1 MGQKFNYRF
10 LAAMLLA
17 ILMSVNVMAQD
28 MIQVQ
33 GNVKDAT
40 GEPIIS
46 ATVMQKGTG
55 NGTVTDLD
63 GNFTLRAPKGSLI
76 VVSYIGYKNKEVK
89 AASNVIVVLE
99 EDVNLLEET
108 VVIGYAKVK
117 KSDAT
122 GSVTAIKPDDM
133 SKGITTTAQ
142 DMLLGKVAGVSVT
155 SDGGTPGGSST
166 IRIRGG
172 SSLTAN
178 NDPLYVIDGLAM
190 DNNGVK
196 GLANGFAMVNPADI
210 ETFTIL
216 KDASATAIYGSR
228 ASNGV
233 IIITT
238 KKGRQGSKPKVTY
251 NGYLSFGKVS
261 KKYDVMT
268 GDEFRNYVKNVLGQE
283 GNGLGTANTDWQD
296 QIYRTAISTDHQISI
311 TGATKNMP
319 YRVSLGYTDEQGIV
333 KTSSFERFTA
343 ALNLSPSLFNQHLN
357 INLSAKYM
365 YSHSRYADGGV
376 FGAAIE
382 ADPTQSVYSDINE
395 FGGYWQT
402 AIRAGFSDSNWI
414 NTTNTN
420 TPQNPLALLELK
432 NDRAGSSSAIGN
444 IEFDYKVHG
453 FEDLHI
459 HANVGGDYSEGRQL
473 TTISPYSYS
482 NNFYGWDGAQ
492 QSYKYNLQGNI
503 YAQYIKEFGVNN
515 IDILVAAEEQ
525 HFHRSEY
532 SEGQGWD
539 PVLKE
544 AKSPQT
550 RKETE
555 HIYLNTLVSYF
566 GRLNYT
572 LLDRYLLT
580 ATMRFDGS
588 SRFSKDNR
596 WGQFPAVG
604 LAWKI
609 SEEKFLRN
617 VTALDELKLRL
628 GWGITGQQNIGY
640 DFYYLPRYVTSNQ
653 YAQYT
658 IGDKTY
664 YTIRP
669 EVYNSDLKW
678 EKTTTYNAGLDW
690 SFLKGRIDGSVEYY
704 YRKTDD
710 LISSVSVAAGTNF
723 GNYLVKNI
731 GSLRNYGVE
740 FSLNARPVV
749 TRDFTWQINYNVTW
763 NDNKITKLTTGGDY
777 ALTGND
783 IGAGLSNKVQVNMVG
798 YPTNSFFVYQQVYDG
813 DGNPIEGL
821 YVDRDGNGIIDGND
835 KYVYKKPTADV
846 TMGLT
851 SKFMWKAWDLSF
863 ALRASFNN
871 YLYYDFLSNKANVSW
886 SGIYSNSAYH
896 NTYAGAVGLG
906 FEGKTNY
913 YMSDYFVRNA
923 SFLRCDNI
931 NLGYS
936 FNNLFRGTTYGGLSG
951 RIYATVS
958 NPFVITKYDGIDP
971 ERSTGVDGG
980 VYPRSTTY
988 LFGLSLNF

>member
-17 ILMSVNVMAQD
+17 IFMSVNVMAQD
-28 MIQVQ
+28 VTVQ

-46 ATVMQKGTG
+46 ASVFQKGTG
-55 NGTVTDLD
+55 NGTVTDFD
-63 GNFTLRAPKGSLI
+63 GNFTLKAPKGSVI
-76 VVSYIGYKNKEVK
+76 VVSYIGYKTKEVK
-89 AASNVIVVLE
+89 AASNLIVVLE

-155 SDGGTPGGSST
+155 NNDGTPGGSST
-166 IRIRGG
+166 VRIRGG

-196 GLANGFAMVNPADI
+196 GLANGFSMVNPADI
-210 ETFTIL
+210 EIFTVL

-238 KKGRQGSKPKVTY
+238 KKGRQGSKPRVAY

-261 KKYDVMT
+261 KKYGVMT
-268 GDEFRNYVKNVLGQE
+268 GDEYRHYVKNVLGQE
-283 GNGLGTANTDWQD
+283 GKGLGDANTDWQD
-296 QIYRTAISTDHQISI
+296 LIYRTAVSTDHQVSI
-311 TGATKNMP
+311 TGATKHMP

-343 ALNLSPSLFNQHLN
+343 ALNLSPSLFNDHLN

-365 YSHSRYADGGV
+365 YAHNRYADGGV
-376 FGAAIE
+376 FGAAIN
-382 ADPTQSVYSDINE
+382 ADPTQPVYSDIKE
-395 FGGYWQT
+395 FGGYWQNSV
-402 AIRAGFSDSNWI
+402 RAGYTDPNWI
-414 NTTNTN
+414 YTTNTN
-420 TPQNPLALLELK
+420 TPQNPVALLELK
-432 NDRAGSSSAIGN
+432 DDTAKSQSAIGN
-444 IEFDYKVHG
+444 IEFDYKIHG

-459 HANVGGDYSEGRQL
+459 HANVGGDYSEGRQ
-473 TTISPYSYS
+473 TTVISPYSYS
-482 NNFYGWDGAQ
+482 NNYYGWDGIG

-503 YAQYIKEFGVNN
+503 YAQYIKEIGVHN
-515 IDILVAAEEQ
+515 IDVLIAAEEQ
-525 HFHRSEY
+525 HFNRKEY

-539 PVLKE
+539 PYAKV
-544 AKSPQT
+544 AKSPSL
-550 RKETE
+550 RSETE
-555 HIYLNTLVSYF
+555 HIYTNTLVSYF
-566 GRLNYT
+566 GRVNYS

-617 VTALDELKLRL
+617 CNALDELKLRL

-664 YTIRP
+664 YTLRP
-669 EVYNSDLKW
+669 EVYNKDLKW

-704 YRKTDD
+704 YRKTTD

-731 GSLRNYGVE
+731 GSLRNYGIE
-740 FSLNARPVV
+740 ASINARPIV
-749 TRDFTWQINYNVTW
+749 TKDFTWQINYNVTW
-763 NDNKITKLTTGGDY
+763 NDNKITKLTTGSDY
-777 ALTGND
+777 ALTGDD
-783 IGAGLSNKVQVNMVG
+783 ISAGLSNKVQVNKVG
-798 YPTNSFFVYQQVYDG
+798 YPANSFYVYQQVYDEEG
-813 DGNPIEGL
+813 RPIEGL
-821 YVDRDGNGIIDGND
+821 FVDRDGNGTIDPND
-835 KYVYKKPTADV
+835 KYVYKKPTGDV

-851 SKFMWKAWDLSF
+851 SKFIWKAWDFSF

-886 SGIYSNSAYH
+886 SGVYSNSAYN
-896 NTYAGAVGLG
+896 NTYADAVALG
-906 FEGKTNY
+906 FQGKTNY
-913 YMSDYFVRNA
+913 YMSDYFIRNA
-923 SFLRCDNI
+923 TFLRCDNI

-936 FNNLFRGTTYGGLSG
+936 FNNLFRGTSYNGLSG

-971 ERSTGVDGG
+971 ERASGVDGG

>member
-296 QIYRTAISTDHQISI
+296 LIYRTAISTDHQISI

-402 AIRAGFSDSNWI
+402 AIKAGYSDPNWI

-420 TPQNPLALLELK
+420 TPQNPVALLELK
-432 NDRAGSSSAIGN
+432 NDRAGSTAAIGN
-444 IEFDYKVHG
+444 IEFDYKIHG

-473 TTISPYSYS
+473 TSISPYSYS
-482 NNFYGWDGAQ
+482 NNYYGWTGAQ

-515 IDILVAAEEQ
+515 LDILVAAEEQ
-525 HFHRSEY
+525 HFHRKEY

-609 SEEKFLRN
+609 SEEKFLKN
-617 VTALDELKLRL
+617 VNAIDELKLRL

-710 LISSVSVAAGTNF
+710 LISSVSVASGTNF

-777 ALTGND
+777 ALTGSD

-813 DGNPIEGL
+813 DGNPIEGMF
-821 YVDRDGNGIIDGND
+821 VDRDGNGIIDGND

>member
-55 NGTVTDLD
+55 NGTTTDFD
-63 GNFTLRAPKGSLI
+63 GNFTLRAPKGSVI
-76 VVSYIGYKNKEVK
+76 VVSYIGYKSKEVT

-155 SDGGTPGGSST
+155 NNDGTPGGSST
-166 IRIRGG
+166 VRIRGG

-196 GLANGFAMVNPADI
+196 GLANGFSMVNPADI

-238 KKGRQGSKPKVTY
+238 KKGRQGSKPKVSY

-261 KKYDVMT
+261 KKYDVMS
-268 GDEFRNYVKNVLGQE
+268 GDEYRNYVKNVLGQE
-283 GNGLGTANTDWQD
+283 GKGLGTANTDWQD
-296 QIYRTAISTDHQISI
+296 LIYRTAISTDHQVSI
-311 TGATKNMP
+311 TGATKHMP

-343 ALNLSPSLFNQHLN
+343 ALNLSPSMLNNHLN
-357 INLSAKYM
+357 VNLSAKYM
-365 YSHSRYADGGV
+365 YAHNRYADGGV
-376 FGAAIE
+376 FGAAIN
-382 ADPTQSVYSDINE
+382 ADPTQSVYSDITE
-395 FGGYWQT
+395 FGGYWQN
-402 AIRAGFSDSNWI
+402 AVKAGYADPTWKYA
-414 NTTNTN
+414 TNTN
-420 TPQNPLALLELK
+420 TPQNPVALLELK
-432 NDRAGSSSAIGN
+432 DDTAKSQSAIGN

-459 HANVGGDYSEGRQL
+459 HANVGGDYSEGRQ
-473 TTISPYSYS
+473 TTIISPYSYS
-482 NNFYGWDGAQ
+482 NHYYGWNGIQ

-515 IDILVAAEEQ
+515 LDVLIAAEEQ
-525 HFHRSEY
+525 HFNRKEY

-539 PVLKE
+539 PYTNE
-544 AKSPQT
+544 AKSPSL

-555 HIYLNTLVSYF
+555 HIYTNTLVSYF

-572 LLDRYLLT
+572 LLNRYLLT

-596 WGQFPAVG
+596 WGKFPAVG

-617 VTALDELKLRL
+617 CNALDELKLRL
-628 GWGITGQQNIGY
+628 GWGVTGQQNIGY

-658 IGDKTY
+658 IGNKTY
-664 YTIRP
+664 YTLRP

-704 YRKTDD
+704 YRETTD

-723 GNYLVKNI
+723 GNYLIKNI

-740 FSLNARPVV
+740 ASINARPVV
-749 TRDFTWQINYNVTW
+749 TKDFTWQINYNVTW
-763 NDNKITKLTTGGDY
+763 NDNKITKLTTGADY
-777 ALTGND
+777 ALTGDD
-783 IGAGLSNKVQVNMVG
+783 ISAGLTNKVQVNKVG
-798 YPTNSFFVYQQVYDG
+798 YPANSFYVYQQVYDEAG
-813 DGNPIEGL
+813 KPIEGL
-821 YVDRDGNGIIDGND
+821 FVDRDGNGRIDESD

-886 SGIYSNSAYH
+886 SGVFSNSAYN
-896 NTYAGAVGLG
+896 NTYSEAVALG
-906 FEGKTNY
+906 FQGKTNY

-923 SFLRCDNI
+923 TFLRCDNI

-936 FNNLFRGTTYGGLSG
+936 FENLFRGSTYHGLSG

-971 ERSTGVDGG
+971 ERATGVDGG

>member
-55 NGTVTDLD
+55 NGTVTDFD

-155 SDGGTPGGSST
+155 SDGGTPGGGST

-296 QIYRTAISTDHQISI
+296 LIYRTAISTDHQISI

-382 ADPTQSVYSDINE
+382 ADPTQSVYSNINE

-402 AIRAGFSDSNWI
+402 AISAGYSDPNWV

-444 IEFDYKVHG
+444 IEFDYKLHG

-710 LISSVSVAAGTNF
+710 LISSVSVASGTNF

-777 ALTGND
+777 ALTGSD

-851 SKFMWKAWDLSF
+851 SKFMWKAWDFSF

>member
-296 QIYRTAISTDHQISI
+296 LIYRTAISTDHQISI

-402 AIRAGFSDSNWI
+402 AIRAGFSDPNWI

-669 EVYNSDLKW
+669 EVYNKILH
-678 EKTTTYNAGLDW
+678 
-690 SFLKGRIDGSVEYY
+690 
-704 YRKTDD
+704 
-710 LISSVSVAAGTNF
+710 
-723 GNYLVKNI
+723 
-731 GSLRNYGVE
+731 LR
-740 FSLNARPVV
+740 
-749 TRDFTWQINYNVTW
+749 QI
-763 NDNKITKLTTGGDY
+763 
-777 ALTGND
+777 A
-783 IGAGLSNKVQVNMVG
+783 
-798 YPTNSFFVYQQVYDG
+798 
-813 DGNPIEGL
+813 
-821 YVDRDGNGIIDGND
+821 
-835 KYVYKKPTADV
+835 
-846 TMGLT
+846 
-851 SKFMWKAWDLSF
+851 
-863 ALRASFNN
+863 
-871 YLYYDFLSNKANVSW
+871 
-886 SGIYSNSAYH
+886 
-896 NTYAGAVGLG
+896 
-906 FEGKTNY
+906 
-913 YMSDYFVRNA
+913 
-923 SFLRCDNI
+923 
-931 NLGYS
+931 
-936 FNNLFRGTTYGGLSG
+936 
-951 RIYATVS
+951 
-958 NPFVITKYDGIDP
+958 
-971 ERSTGVDGG
+971 
-980 VYPRSTTY
+980 
-988 LFGLSLNF
+988 

>member
-196 GLANGFAMVNPADI
+196 GLSNGFAMVNPADI

-268 GDEFRNYVKNVLGQE
+268 GDEFRNYVKTVLGQE

-402 AIRAGFSDSNWI
+402 AIRAGYSDPNWI

-609 SEEKFLRN
+609 SEEKFLKN
-617 VTALDELKLRL
+617 VNALDELKLRL

-710 LISSVSVAAGTNF
+710 LISSVSVASGTNF

-777 ALTGND
+777 ALTGSD

-851 SKFMWKAWDLSF
+851 SKFMWKAWDFSF

>member
-196 GLANGFAMVNPADI
+196 GLSNGFAMVNPADI

-296 QIYRTAISTDHQISI
+296 LIYRTAISTDHQISI

-365 YSHSRYADGGV
+365 YAHNRYADGGV

-402 AIRAGFSDSNWI
+402 AIRAGYSDPNWI

-609 SEEKFLRN
+609 SEEKFLKN
-617 VTALDELKLRL
+617 VNAIDELKLRL

-710 LISSVSVAAGTNF
+710 LISSVSVASGTNF

-783 IGAGLSNKVQVNMVG
+783 ISAGLSNKVQVNMVG

>member
-296 QIYRTAISTDHQISI
+296 LIYRTAISTDHQISI

-402 AIRAGFSDSNWI
+402 AIRAGYSDPNWI

-609 SEEKFLRN
+609 SEEKFLKN
-617 VTALDELKLRL
+617 VNALDELKLRL

-710 LISSVSVAAGTNF
+710 LISSVSVASGTNF

-777 ALTGND
+777 ALTGSD

>member
-402 AIRAGFSDSNWI
+402 AIRAGYSDPNWI

-609 SEEKFLRN
+609 SEEKFLKN
-617 VTALDELKLRL
+617 VNALDELKLRL

-710 LISSVSVAAGTNF
+710 LISSVSVASGTNF

-777 ALTGND
+777 ALTGSD

-851 SKFMWKAWDLSF
+851 SKFMWKAWDFSF

>member
-196 GLANGFAMVNPADI
+196 GLSNGFAMVNPADI

-402 AIRAGFSDSNWI
+402 AIRAGYSDPNWI

-420 TPQNPLALLELK
+420 TPQNPVALLELK
-432 NDRAGSSSAIGN
+432 NDRAGSTAAIGN
-444 IEFDYKVHG
+444 IEFDYKIHG

-473 TTISPYSYS
+473 TSISPYSYS
-482 NNFYGWDGAQ
+482 NNYYGWTGAQ

-515 IDILVAAEEQ
+515 LDILVAAEEQ
-525 HFHRSEY
+525 HFHRKEY

-609 SEEKFLRN
+609 SEEKFLKN
-617 VTALDELKLRL
+617 VNAIDELKLRL

-690 SFLKGRIDGSVEYY
+690 SLLKGRIDGSVEYY

-783 IGAGLSNKVQVNMVG
+783 ISAGLSNKVQVNMVG

-813 DGNPIEGL
+813 DGNPIEGMF
-821 YVDRDGNGIIDGND
+821 VDRDGNGIIDGND

>member
-296 QIYRTAISTDHQISI
+296 LIYRTAISTDHQISI

-402 AIRAGFSDSNWI
+402 AIRAGYSDPNWI

-515 IDILVAAEEQ
+515 LDILVAAEEQ

-609 SEEKFLRN
+609 SEEKFLKN
-617 VTALDELKLRL
+617 VNALDELKLRL

-710 LISSVSVAAGTNF
+710 LISSVSVASGTNF

-777 ALTGND
+777 ALTGSD

-851 SKFMWKAWDLSF
+851 SKFMWKAWDFSF

>member
-268 GDEFRNYVKNVLGQE
+268 GDEFRNYVKNELGQE

-296 QIYRTAISTDHQISI
+296 LIYRTAISTDHQISI

-365 YSHSRYADGGV
+365 YAHNRYADGGV

-402 AIRAGFSDSNWI
+402 AIRAGYSDPNWI

-609 SEEKFLRN
+609 SEEKFLKN
-617 VTALDELKLRL
+617 VNALDELKLRL

-710 LISSVSVAAGTNF
+710 LISSVSVASGTNF

-777 ALTGND
+777 ALTGSD
-783 IGAGLSNKVQVNMVG
+783 ISAGLSNKVQVNMVG

-851 SKFMWKAWDLSF
+851 SKFMWKAWDFSF

>member
-296 QIYRTAISTDHQISI
+296 LIYRTAISTDHQISI

-402 AIRAGFSDSNWI
+402 AIRAGFSDPNWI

>member
-296 QIYRTAISTDHQISI
+296 LIYRTAISTDHQISI

-402 AIRAGFSDSNWI
+402 AIRAGYSDPNWI

-609 SEEKFLRN
+609 SEEKFLKN
-617 VTALDELKLRL
+617 VNAIDELKLRL

-710 LISSVSVAAGTNF
+710 LISSVSVASGTNF

-777 ALTGND
+777 ALTGSD

-851 SKFMWKAWDLSF
+851 SKFMWKAWDFSF

>member
-196 GLANGFAMVNPADI
+196 GLSNGFAMVNPADI

-268 GDEFRNYVKNVLGQE
+268 GDEFRNYVKTVLGQE

-402 AIRAGFSDSNWI
+402 AIKAGYSDPNWI

-420 TPQNPLALLELK
+420 TPQNPVALLELK
-432 NDRAGSSSAIGN
+432 NDRAGSTAAIGN
-444 IEFDYKVHG
+444 IEFDYKIHG

-473 TTISPYSYS
+473 TSISPYSYS
-482 NNFYGWDGAQ
+482 NNYYGWTGAQ

-515 IDILVAAEEQ
+515 LDILVAAEEQ
-525 HFHRSEY
+525 HFHRKEY

-609 SEEKFLRN
+609 SEEKFLKN
-617 VTALDELKLRL
+617 VNAIDELKLRL

-690 SFLKGRIDGSVEYY
+690 SLLKGRIDGSVEYY

-813 DGNPIEGL
+813 DGNPIEGMF
-821 YVDRDGNGIIDGND
+821 VDRDGNGIIDGND

>member
-1 MGQKFNYRF
+1 
-10 LAAMLLA
+10 
-17 ILMSVNVMAQD
+17 
-28 MIQVQ
+28 
-33 GNVKDAT
+33 
-40 GEPIIS
+40 
-46 ATVMQKGTG
+46 
-55 NGTVTDLD
+55 
-63 GNFTLRAPKGSLI
+63 
-76 VVSYIGYKNKEVK
+76 
-89 AASNVIVVLE
+89 
-99 EDVNLLEET
+99 
-108 VVIGYAKVK
+108 
-117 KSDAT
+117 
-122 GSVTAIKPDDM
+122 
-133 SKGITTTAQ
+133 
-142 DMLLGKVAGVSVT
+142 
-155 SDGGTPGGSST
+155 
-166 IRIRGG
+166 RGG

-296 QIYRTAISTDHQISI
+296 LIYRTAISTDHQISI

-365 YSHSRYADGGV
+365 YSHSRYADGSV

-402 AIRAGFSDSNWI
+402 AIRAGFSDPNWI

-886 SGIYSNSAYH
+886 SGIYANSAYH
-896 NTYAGAVGLG
+896 NTYAGAVALG

>member
-196 GLANGFAMVNPADI
+196 GLSNGFAMVNPADI

-402 AIRAGFSDSNWI
+402 AIKAGYSDPNWI

-420 TPQNPLALLELK
+420 TPQNPVALLELK
-432 NDRAGSSSAIGN
+432 NDRAGSTAAIGN
-444 IEFDYKVHG
+444 IEFDYKIHG

-473 TTISPYSYS
+473 TSISPYSYS
-482 NNFYGWDGAQ
+482 NNYYGWTGAQ

-515 IDILVAAEEQ
+515 LDILVAAEEQ
-525 HFHRSEY
+525 HFHRKEY

-609 SEEKFLRN
+609 SEEKFLKN
-617 VTALDELKLRL
+617 VNAIDELKLRL

-690 SFLKGRIDGSVEYY
+690 SLLKGRIDGSVEYY

-783 IGAGLSNKVQVNMVG
+783 ISAGLSNKVQVNMVG

-813 DGNPIEGL
+813 DGNPIEGMF
-821 YVDRDGNGIIDGND
+821 VDRDGNGIIDGND

>member
-296 QIYRTAISTDHQISI
+296 LIYRTAISTDHQISI

-402 AIRAGFSDSNWI
+402 AIRAGYSDPNWI

-609 SEEKFLRN
+609 SEEKFLKN
-617 VTALDELKLRL
+617 VNALDELKLRL

-710 LISSVSVAAGTNF
+710 LISSVSVASGTNF

-777 ALTGND
+777 ALTGSD

-851 SKFMWKAWDLSF
+851 SKFMWKAWDFSF